1 MENGAAGGVPG
12 KILVVDGD
20 PNTLTVVEG
29 FLKGTEF
36 DVLLATSGEDALRV
50 AREGRPDVVLL
61 DLAMPG
67 MSGHEVLQKL
77 KTQEET
83 RDILVVVVTAVDQ
96 MVEKEKAV
104 EEGADDFLA
113 KPVERRDLLIR
124 LRTLVKVKHLHQDLD
139 RTLRCLHELEAAR
152 YTEETTSDPQKR
164 LAPRPPLGTVLI
176 VEDELLERAI
186 YADLFR
192 DHGYNVISAPT
203 AHQALKFLRL
213 QEVDVIL
220 VDLVLPGMSGPELIE
235 RLQTISPDTPVIV
248 VTAHPSSHNAIT
260 ALKLGA
266 FDFIV
271 KGFKNEVMLHAVK
284 RALEKRQ
291 LGLHARTLIQEL
303 KAKAHQISDPQT

>member
-12 KILVVDGD
+12 KILVVDDD

-61 DLAMPG
+61 DLVMPG

-83 RDILVVVVTAVDQ
+83 SDILVVIVTAVDQ
-96 MVEKEKAV
+96 MAEKENAI

-139 RTLRCLHELEAAR
+139 RTLRYLHELEAAR
-152 YTEETTSDPQKR
+152 YTEGTTPDPQNG

-186 YADLFR
+186 YADLLR

-203 AHQALKFLRL
+203 AHQALEFLRL

-291 LGLHARTLIQEL
+291 LELQARTLIQEL
-303 KAKAHQISDPQT
+303 KTKVYQISDPQT